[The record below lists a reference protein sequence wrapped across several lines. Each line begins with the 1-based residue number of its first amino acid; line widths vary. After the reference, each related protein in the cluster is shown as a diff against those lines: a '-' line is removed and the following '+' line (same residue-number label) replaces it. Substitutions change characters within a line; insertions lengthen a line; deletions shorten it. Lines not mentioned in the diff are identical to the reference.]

1 MNRLAL
7 RTVVAVA
14 RGVAP
19 YAAKGTPTEV
29 KRALD
34 ALRDA
39 GFIERLGP
47 GRQGW
52 RVVDPL
58 FAAYLARLD
67 LPGLI

>member
-1 MNRLAL
+1 
-7 RTVVAVA
+7 
-14 RGVAP
+14 
-19 YAAKGTPTEV
+19 V

-58 FAAYLARLD
+58 FAVYLARLD